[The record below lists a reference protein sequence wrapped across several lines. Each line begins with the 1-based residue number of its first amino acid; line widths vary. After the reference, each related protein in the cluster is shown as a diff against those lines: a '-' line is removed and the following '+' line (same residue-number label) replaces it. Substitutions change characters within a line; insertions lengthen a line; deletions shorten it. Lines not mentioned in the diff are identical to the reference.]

1 MQETAQETAPET
13 AVVIGVGPGLGWHLC
28 KRFAD
33 EGLRVIAA
41 ARSRDKLEGL
51 IAQSGRGAI
60 EAAACDAADA
70 ASVAALFEASGPARL
85 VVYNAGKMVR
95 GGALDLSPSEV
106 EQAWR
111 VICLGGLHTAQ
122 AALPGMLELGGG
134 TLIYTGATASL
145 RGGAGFAGFA
155 LSKFGLRALS
165 QSLAREFGPQGIH
178 VAHTI
183 IDGQI
188 ASARHQGRDPAT
200 LLKPEAIAEAYWQL
214 HRQDPT
220 AWSSEIDL
228 RPAAERW

>member
-1 MQETAQETAPET
+1 MTQDT
-13 AVVIGVGPGLGWHLC
+13 AVVLGVGPGLGWHLC
-28 KRFAD
+28 ERFAA

-41 ARSRDKLEGL
+41 ARSRDRVERL
-51 IAQSGRGAI
+51 IAESGLTGI

-70 ASVAALFEASGPARL
+70 TSVTALFEASGSARL

-95 GGALDLSPSEV
+95 GGALELSPAEV
-106 EQAWR
+106 EAAWR

-122 AALPGMLELGGG
+122 AAIPGMLELGGG

-178 VAHTI
+178 VAHTV

-188 ASARHQGRDPAT
+188 ASAGHEGRDPAT
-200 LLKPEAIAEAYWQL
+200 LLAPEAIAEAYWQL
-214 HRQDPT
+214 HRQDRA
-220 AWSSEIDL
+220 AWSFEIDL

>member
-1 MQETAQETAPET
+1 MTQDT

-28 KRFAD
+28 ARFAA
-33 EGLRVIAA
+33 EGLRVVGA
-41 ARSRDKLEGL
+41 ARSRDKVEGL
-51 IAQSGRGAI
+51 IEQSGQSGI
-60 EAAACDAADA
+60 EAVACDAADA
-70 ASVAALFEASGPARL
+70 ASVTALFEASGPARL

-95 GGALDLSPSEV
+95 GGALELSPAEV
-106 EQAWR
+106 ESAWR

-155 LSKFGLRALS
+155 LSKFGLRALA
-165 QSLAREFGPQGIH
+165 QSLAREFGPRGIH

-188 ASARHQGRDPAT
+188 ASARHEGRDPAT